1 MIQDKSNKSKSHK
14 FQEIGK
20 KGQDVFHELLSL
32 QCGIRTLSVSE
43 EATMIIDQFLSD
55 TEIAS
60 ILLLFQQGLSSR
72 ENNTNNNPEDD
83 SDDLEEVEEGT
94 VLASV

>member
-1 MIQDKSNKSKSHK
+1 
-14 FQEIGK
+14 
-20 KGQDVFHELLSL
+20 
-32 QCGIRTLSVSE
+32 
-43 EATMIIDQFLSD
+43 MIIDQFLSD
-55 TEIAS
+55 SEIAS

>member
-55 TEIAS
+55 SEIAD
-60 ILLLFQQGLSSR
+60 ILLSFQERLSSNQ
-72 ENNTNNNPEDD
+72 NNTNDTTDD
-83 SDDLEEVEEGT
+83 SDESEEVEEGI